1 MPPPLALFLTVAFV
15 VVLYVRG
22 FRAEEKGSGALW
34 LPVTWIMIT
43 GSRFVSQ
50 WLSLGSSITITN
62 GAEGSP
68 IDAAVFAGLILAGTI
83 VLIRRNAIARFVQK
97 NPWLV
102 LFIVYSLLSIA
113 WSDFPEIAIKR
124 WIKTLGHP
132 VMALVIL
139 SDPKPMNALRIV
151 MKRCAFVL
159 IPFSITMIKYYPQ
172 YSQGY
177 DAWTGRVFYG
187 GVAVD
192 KNFLGLLC
200 TIFGN
205 FFVWSLLTR
214 SSIADRRA
222 RREQVIIASIFLLMI
237 FWLLSRADSSTSL
250 ATLIL
255 GSTTMVVLGSSKVN
269 KRHLGIYVFGII
281 AVVLLAEMGFG
292 LSAEIIRLLGRDPT
306 LTDRTFVWHDAL
318 SLQPNPLLGAG
329 FESFWLGP
337 RLEAMWAKWTWR
349 PIQAHNGYIEIYL
362 NLGIVGV
369 SLLAAIIL
377 ATYGKI
383 ARQFLSDPDFARL
396 RLGYLFAFLAHNITE
411 ATFVGVHL
419 VWTMFYIIAIE
430 YQGQRLTEKTPAAER
445 RRPLVMAP
453 PSRSVPSAA
462 GPRPGPSWKLSQK
475 LPAAGSPRRR
485 P

>member
-1 MPPPLALFLTVAFV
+1 MPPSLALALTIVFVA
-15 VVLYVRG
+15 VLYLRG
-22 FRAEEKGSGALW
+22 FRAEEKGSAALW
-34 LPVTWIMIT
+34 LPVVWILIV

-50 WLSLGSSITITN
+50 WLSLGSSLTITN

-68 IDAAVFAGLILAGTI
+68 VDAVVFASLILAGTI
-83 VLIRRNAIARFVQK
+83 ALIRRNAVARFVQK

-102 LFIVYSLLSIA
+102 LFIVYGLLSIS
-113 WSDFPEIAIKR
+113 WSDFPEVAIKR

-151 MKRCAFVL
+151 MKRCAYVL
-159 IPFSITMIKYYPQ
+159 VPFSITMIKYFPQ

-177 DAWTGRVFYG
+177 DAWTGRVFYS

-214 SSIADRRA
+214 SAIADRRA
-222 RREQVIIASIFLLMI
+222 RREEMIIASLFLLMI

-250 ATLIL
+250 GTFIL
-255 GSTTMVVLGSSKVN
+255 GSTTMVVLGSSRVN
-269 KRHLGIYVFGII
+269 KRHLGIYVCGAIT
-281 AVVLLAEMGFG
+281 VLLLAEMGFG

-306 LTDRTFVWHDAL
+306 LTDRTLVWHDAL

-337 RLEAMWAKWTWR
+337 RLEAMWAKWAWR
-349 PIQAHNGYIEIYL
+349 PIQAHNGYIETYL
-362 NLGIVGV
+362 NLGIVGLG
-369 SLLAAIIL
+369 LLVAIIL
-377 ATYGKI
+377 TTYVKI
-383 ARQFLSDPDFARL
+383 ARQFLWNPDFARL

-411 ATFVGVHL
+411 ATFVAVHL

-430 YQGQRLTEKTPAAER
+430 YQTQRVTDRTPAAVR
-445 RRPLVMAP
+445 RRPEVALPTP
-453 PSRSVPSAA
+453 PGGR
-462 GPRPGPSWKLSQK
+462 PRPDVAWKLSQK
-475 LPAAGSPRRR
+475 LSNGAGEPGRR